1 MPSPAKYVITDH
13 GFPSIQIER
22 RIIQNARG
30 ELSTPQ
36 CKTEADVIAFAADAD
51 ALLVQWAPITARVI
65 EKLMACRV
73 IVRYGIGVDN
83 IDLDAARNR
92 GIVVCNV
99 PGYCIEEV
107 ADHTFALAMCLA
119 RQIPAID
126 GLVRQG
132 VWEITPPKAMLA
144 SRQMNFVTIGYGR
157 IARAVLERAR
167 ACRFKLSTCDP
178 YLPAGSALPSDIRN
192 LSREEALETADVL
205 SLHLPLSQSTYHF
218 IDSDVLSK
226 MKTTSIL
233 VNTSRGALVDAAA
246 LASAL
251 NDGRIAAAGLDVFE
265 HEPLEHDHPL
275 RNCTNALLTS
285 HVAWYSEMSVPELQR
300 MTAEEAVRVLSGELP
315 LSRVV

>member
-1 MPSPAKYVITDH
+1 MSGPAKYIITDH
-13 GFPSIQIER
+13 EFPSVEIER

-36 CKTEADVIAFAADAD
+36 CKTEADIIASTVGAN
-51 ALLVQWAPITARVI
+51 ALLVQWAPITSRVI
-65 EKLMACRV
+65 EKLTTCRV

-83 IDLDAARNR
+83 IDLDAARDHC
-92 GIVVCNV
+92 IVVCNV
-99 PGYCIEEV
+99 PSYCIEEV
-107 ADHTFALAMCLA
+107 ADHTFALAMCLT

-132 VWEITPPKAMLA
+132 VWKITPPKVMLA

-167 ACRFKLSTCDP
+167 ACGFKLATCDP
-178 YLPAGSALPSDIRN
+178 YIPAGSALPSDIRN

-218 IDSDVLSK
+218 IDSDALAK

-233 VNTSRGALVDAAA
+233 VNTSRGGLVDAAA

-265 HEPLEHDHPL
+265 HEPLEHDHSL
-275 RNCTNALLTS
+275 RGCTNAILTS

-300 MTAEEAVRVLSGELP
+300 MAAEEAVRVLSGKP
-315 LSRVV
+315 PRSRVV